1 MLQCP
6 RLRYL
11 DGKKRPDG
19 RYGQKDENE
28 SPTPSLEKQQGYGMV
43 VRSKKGGNAASSL
56 SGRLNSKR
64 PCKWK
69 KL

>member
-1 MLQCP
+1 
-6 RLRYL
+6 
-11 DGKKRPDG
+11 
-19 RYGQKDENE
+19 
-28 SPTPSLEKQQGYGMV
+28 MV